1 MGSVDDSGQIDV
13 DRLDVRLSQLY
24 QRRKSH
30 MVSGDSRVRV
40 SRFSLTEISLGKEH
54 LRVRLA
60 DPGVGDDDVEVLSR

>member
-1 MGSVDDSGQIDV
+1 
-13 DRLDVRLSQLY
+13 
-24 QRRKSH
+24 

-60 DPGVGDDDVEVLSR
+60 DPGVGDDDVEVLPR